1 MTRHLLSIAVFMLLA
16 LIVACE
22 ANEPPAG
29 VSSEAAGAGATA
41 GVSEEMAADPESGA
55 LVDFTEADLDL
66 YERGFAKEIEV
77 VSAARE
83 RAMNATTPAER
94 SAAMQAQWEDQSIPA
109 AASAAGIPE
118 ERYRLTRRAVHDVFR
133 TLDFQGKIDG
143 PMEMDMSRANEET
156 KARLAKDPFD
166 ALTPTAA
173 AALRARM
180 DRLVPVWIEYVKATA
195 VAG

>member
-1 MTRHLLSIAVFMLLA
+1 MTRHLLSIAVFTLLA

-22 ANEPPAG
+22 ATEPAVG
-29 VSSEAAGAGATA
+29 VSSEAGDVGVAAD
-41 GVSEEMAADPESGA
+41 VSEETVAPESGA
-55 LVDFTEADLDL
+55 QVDFTEADLDL
-66 YERGFAKEIEV
+66 YERGFAKEIEIIA
-77 VSAARE
+77 AARE
-83 RAMNATTPAER
+83 RAMKATTAAER
-94 SAAMQAQWEDQSIPA
+94 SAALQAQWDAQSIPA

-118 ERYRLTRRAVHDVFR
+118 ERYRLTRRAVHEVFR

-143 PMEMDMSRANEET
+143 PMQMDMSRASEEM

-180 DRLVPVWIEYVKATA
+180 DRLVPVWIEYVNMTA

>member
-1 MTRHLLSIAVFMLLA
+1 MTRHLLSIAVIILLA

-22 ANEPPAG
+22 ASEPAAE
-29 VSSEAAGAGATA
+29 VSSEAGGEGTA
-41 GVSEEMAADPESGA
+41 AEISEEAWASAESGA
-55 LVDFTEADLDL
+55 LIDFTEADLDL
-66 YERGFAKEIEV
+66 YERGFEKEIEV
-77 VSAARE
+77 ISAARE
-83 RAMNATTPAER
+83 RAMNATTAAER
-94 SAAMQAQWEDQSIPA
+94 SEGLQAQWADRSIPA

-118 ERYRLTRRAVHDVFR
+118 ERYRLTRNAVHEVFK
-133 TLDFQGKIDG
+133 TLDFQGKIEG
-143 PMEMDMSRANEET
+143 PMQMDMSRASEET

-180 DRLVPVWIEYVKATA
+180 DRLVPAWIEYVKMTA